1 METASSSVP
10 QRRLARQARQRFV
23 EAICN
28 GLPGLD
34 KTVLDFLTTLMD
46 QTGTARDMQSRR
58 DAWQLYDK
66 HRGVWIEH
74 TGKAWRPPWAPSRT
88 CAG

>member
-23 EAICN
+23 DAICS

-34 KTVLDFLTTLMD
+34 KTVLDFLTTLMN
-46 QTGTARDMQSRR
+46 QTGTARDMQ
-58 DAWQLYDK
+58 
-66 HRGVWIEH
+66 
-74 TGKAWRPPWAPSRT
+74 
-88 CAG
+88 